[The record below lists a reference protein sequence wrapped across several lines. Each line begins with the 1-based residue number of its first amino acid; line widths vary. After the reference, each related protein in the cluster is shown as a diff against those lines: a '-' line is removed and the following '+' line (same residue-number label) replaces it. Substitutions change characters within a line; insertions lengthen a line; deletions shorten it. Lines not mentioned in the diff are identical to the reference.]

1 MFVLLQQRA
10 YNVDQIVHL
19 EKIDGYY
26 GPSIR
31 VQLTG
36 NDHDYVK
43 FSSSEIRDMAYEK
56 LLDIVKTTVILVEEQ
71 KSESL

>member
-26 GPSIR
+26 GPSIK
-31 VQLTG
+31 VQMSG
-36 NDHDYVK
+36 NDYDHVT
-43 FSSSEIRDMAYEK
+43 FSSPEIRDMAYEK
-56 LLDIVKTTVILVEEQ
+56 LLKVVNTTVIFVEEQ
-71 KSESL
+71 KSESA